1 MICRQ
6 CGTEIADKAIVC
18 YRCGTGTADPVRKPA
33 DIRRRRSP
41 LVPAVVVLIIVAVLA
56 WFAARHYHVFGVE
69 LYPVGSV
76 LSLAEADSVNPLGS
90 EADQNPAFAMAVLI
104 DFPTIDA

>member
-33 DIRRRRSP
+33 EIRRRGKVVP
-41 LVPAVVVLIIVAVLA
+41 LIVLA
-56 WFAARHYHVFGVE
+56 LLLLAALFFGYEYHVFGLE
-69 LYPVGSV
+69 LV
-76 LSLAEADSVNPLGS
+76 LPGDGDSAFSL
-90 EADQNPAFAMAVLI
+90 AVLI
-104 DFPTIDA
+104 DFPAIHA